1 MMDVKDER
9 RSDLFDKV
17 RNSSVLK
24 KIRGIKNIRLIA
36 AIFIIAVAL
45 IIYSNVAADRA
56 ASDRMAGAPETSMD
70 SDESR
75 LAGILEGLEGVG
87 RVETMITR
95 GEDDEVVGIIVIAE
109 GAEDIATRLRLL
121 SAVTTAMGVDKQ
133 IVNVYTMK

>member
-1 MMDVKDER
+1 MEVKDER

-45 IIYSNVAADRA
+45 IIYSNVAADHA
-56 ASDRMAGAPETSMD
+56 AADRTAGAPETSMD

>member
-1 MMDVKDER
+1 MEVKDER

-17 RNSSVLK
+17 KNSSVLK

-36 AIFIIAVAL
+36 AIFIIAVVL

-56 ASDRMAGAPETSMD
+56 ASDRTAGAPETSMD

>member
-1 MMDVKDER
+1 MEVKDER

-56 ASDRMAGAPETSMD
+56 AADRTAGAPETSMD

-95 GEDDEVVGIIVIAE
+95 GEDNEVVGIIVIAE

>member
-1 MMDVKDER
+1 MEVKDER

-36 AIFIIAVAL
+36 AISIIAVAL

-56 ASDRMAGAPETSMD
+56 AADRTAGAPETSMD

>member
-1 MMDVKDER
+1 MEVKDER

-56 ASDRMAGAPETSMD
+56 AADRTAGSPETSMD

>member
-1 MMDVKDER
+1 MEVKDER

-24 KIRGIKNIRLIA
+24 KIRGIKNIRFIA

-56 ASDRMAGAPETSMD
+56 ASDRTAGAPETSMD

>member
-1 MMDVKDER
+1 MEVKDER

-56 ASDRMAGAPETSMD
+56 ASESTAGAPETSMD

-109 GAEDIATRLRLL
+109 GAENIATRLRLL

>member
-1 MMDVKDER
+1 MEVKDER

-17 RNSSVLK
+17 KNSSVLK

-56 ASDRMAGAPETSMD
+56 AADRTAGAPETSMD

-87 RVETMITR
+87 RGETMITR

>member
-1 MMDVKDER
+1 MEVKDER

-24 KIRGIKNIRLIA
+24 KIRGIKNIRLIT

-56 ASDRMAGAPETSMD
+56 AADRTAGAPETSMD

>member
-1 MMDVKDER
+1 MEVKDER

-56 ASDRMAGAPETSMD
+56 AAESTAGAPETSMD

>member
-1 MMDVKDER
+1 MEVKDER

-17 RNSSVLK
+17 RNSSALK

-56 ASDRMAGAPETSMD
+56 AADRTAGAPETSMD

>member
-1 MMDVKDER
+1 MEVKDER

-56 ASDRMAGAPETSMD
+56 AADRTAGAPETSMD

-95 GEDDEVVGIIVIAE
+95 GEDDEVVGVIVIAE

>member
-1 MMDVKDER
+1 MEVKDER

-17 RNSSVLK
+17 KNSSMLK

-56 ASDRMAGAPETSMD
+56 AADRTAGAPETSMD

>member
-1 MMDVKDER
+1 MEVKDER

-56 ASDRMAGAPETSMD
+56 AADRTAGAPETSMD

-75 LAGILEGLEGVG
+75 LAGILEELEGVG

>member
-1 MMDVKDER
+1 MEVKDER

-56 ASDRMAGAPETSMD
+56 AADRTAGAPETSMD

>member
-1 MMDVKDER
+1 MEVKDER
-9 RSDLFDKV
+9 RSDLFDKM

-56 ASDRMAGAPETSMD
+56 AADRTAGAPETSMD

-75 LAGILEGLEGVG
+75 LAGILEGLDGVG